1 MQKSFLQKRQK
12 TWVVAGIAFL
22 CSALW
27 GSAFAGVKIGYELFQ
42 IASADWAAQM
52 VFAGIRF
59 AIAGV
64 MALVGGSIV
73 AKQALILQKQTIPKI
88 GIISLFQ
95 TILQYFFYYIGLAH
109 TTGVN
114 AAIIVA
120 ANVFIAI
127 LLSTLVYRIEKMTA
141 AKLFGCV
148 IGFLGIILCNL
159 NGLKGGIH
167 LSFLG
172 DGFIFLCTVAS
183 GFSSVL
189 MKKYPES
196 SAAKKLLKELLNLF
210 HYRKTTGLVSVIWI
224 LHNLVYEHSGLITAK
239 IVRELDGN
247 LFTFSQLE
255 SYSKEQIAAQKACAA
270 LAYRLK
276 LWKPKYCGA
285 GVDAWEKL
293 CSGEIWNEVKNEWLD
308 K

>member
-1 MQKSFLQKRQK
+1 
-12 TWVVAGIAFL
+12 
-22 CSALW
+22 
-27 GSAFAGVKIGYELFQ
+27 
-42 IASADWAAQM
+42 M

-73 AKQALILQKQTIPKI
+73 AKQALIPQKQTIPKI

-189 MKKYPES
+189 MKKY
-196 SAAKKLLKELLNLF
+196 AASENPILL
-210 HYRKTTGLVSVIWI
+210 
-224 LHNLVYEHSGLITAK
+224 SG
-239 IVRELDGN
+239 
-247 LFTFSQLE
+247 
-255 SYSKEQIAAQKACAA
+255 
-270 LAYRLK
+270 
-276 LWKPKYCGA
+276 W
-285 GVDAWEKL
+285 
-293 CSGEIWNEVKNEWLD
+293 
-308 K
+308 

>member
-1 MQKSFLQKRQK
+1 MQKSFLQK
-12 TWVVAGIAFL
+12 TWVVAGVAFL

-73 AKQALILQKQTIPKI
+73 AKQALIPQKQTIPKI
-88 GIISLFQ
+88 GI
-95 TILQYFFYYIGLAH
+95 
-109 TTGVN
+109 
-114 AAIIVA
+114 
-120 ANVFIAI
+120 I

-172 DGFIFLCTVAS
+172 DGFIFLCTIAS

-189 MKKYPES
+189 MKKYAASENPILLSGWQFLFGGLVMFAVGLLFGGRMEHITS
-196 SAAKKLLKELLNLF
+196 SAVAILLYLSFVSAAAYSLWSLLLKYNPVSKVAVFGFLNPICGVCISTIFLKEKDAF
-210 HYRKTTGLVSVIWI
+210 HIFTIPALILVFEP
-224 LHNLVYEHSGLITAK
+224 NA
-239 IVRELDGN
+239 
-247 LFTFSQLE
+247 
-255 SYSKEQIAAQKACAA
+255 
-270 LAYRLK
+270 
-276 LWKPKYCGA
+276 
-285 GVDAWEKL
+285 
-293 CSGEIWNEVKNEWLD
+293 
-308 K
+308 